1 MHVHTYTCIYF
12 CVFFIHYSNDRL
24 YFRNALD
31 NEISEAESKG
41 KLLESIKTY
50 LQNRVILAR
59 ESIAIECDKM
69 FREGDTILTFGLSLV
84 VLKVLATLSQEKPL
98 HVIVV
103 DTRFV
108 SFTVLCIHN
117 SIRSS

>member
-1 MHVHTYTCIYF
+1 MYIF
-12 CVFFIHYSNDRL
+12 LFFSYCTNDRL
-24 YFRNALD
+24 CFQNALD
-31 NEISEAESKG
+31 NEISEAESKS

-84 VLKVLATLSQEKPL
+84 VLKVLATLSQEKSL

>member
-1 MHVHTYTCIYF
+1 MYIF
-12 CVFFIHYSNDRL
+12 LFFSYCTNDRL
-24 YFRNALD
+24 CFQNALD
-31 NEISEAESKG
+31 NEISEAESKS